1 MPSWILK
8 DQHWVLA
15 GGTVEGWIPET
26 VRSHMFSSSPPP
38 SGLLLCCDFIS
49 QVSCIPALAIAA
61 VFCRER
67 AGNDCPKKRNGGG
80 KSRTYSAFLQL
91 ILSQSQPPPS
101 KAAAIT
107 HCTRQ
112 DTHTPLPP
120 PHTPSSKEFSI
131 PQGVSSLPH
140 PLSLLP
146 LSSSSPLPPF
156 PPSPLSSLLSH
167 LFFFFFI
174 SSSSLSFSSLSSL
187 IPKVSTYNLLF
198 LWV

>member
-26 VRSHMFSSSPPP
+26 VWSHMFSSSPPP

-120 PHTPSSKEFSI
+120 THTHPVQKSFLSPKGFLLFLTLFH
-131 PQGVSSLPH
+131 SSLF
-140 PLSLLP
+140 LLLLLCLP
-146 LSSSSPLPPF
+146 FLLRHSPPFSPTSSSFSSSPPPLY
-156 PPSPLSSLLSH
+156 PSPLCPH
-167 LFFFFFI
+167 
-174 SSSSLSFSSLSSL
+174 
-187 IPKVSTYNLLF
+187 
-198 LWV
+198 